1 MKIIH
6 LKHLD
11 HANLK
16 TIPKHHMNRGESK
29 VFNHQLA
36 LATRERRRD
45 EVPRLLLQE
54 HSKICSKTPS
64 KVAPDLV
71 PKLHKSLQAKRD
83 RKEAKREE
91 KRIFISTIQTLGLI
105 STTKSKQLIFH
116 PWMYLIQPKRREN
129 PKHTRRNPIKTQ
141 ITNPNRH
148 RNPTG
153 NVLVS
158 RLVAP
163 SVD

>member
-1 MKIIH
+1 VKIIY
-6 LKHLD
+6 LNHLD
-11 HANLK
+11 YANLK
-16 TIPKHHMNRGESK
+16 INPKHHMNRGESK
-29 VFNHQLA
+29 VPNHQLA
-36 LATRERRRD
+36 LATRGRRRD
-45 EVPRLLLQE
+45 EVPRPLLQPQPPNPMRE
-54 HSKICSKTPS
+54 KK
-64 KVAPDLV
+64 
-71 PKLHKSLQAKRD
+71 
-83 RKEAKREE
+83 AKREE